1 MGHGI
6 GSHGVDHL
14 RWTTLD
20 VEALYREAHHSKQDL
35 ENILNTKVDSVAIP
49 FWRLQSPRAPRFAIR
64 LRQIYTSDE
73 GIVRGCPAT
82 LNRFKIRAGDDP
94 ALLRET
100 IERFRSRHFRLI
112 ANAKTLAKS
121 LS

>member
-1 MGHGI
+1 M
-6 GSHGVDHL
+6 L

-20 VEALYREAHHSKQDL
+20 AEALYREAHHSKESL

-49 FWRLQSPRAPRFAIR
+49 FGAYNRHVLRVLQSAYDR
-64 LRQIYTSDE
+64 IYTSDE

-82 LNRFKIRAGDDP
+82 LNRFKICAGDDP

-112 ANAKTLAKS
+112 SNAKTVAKS